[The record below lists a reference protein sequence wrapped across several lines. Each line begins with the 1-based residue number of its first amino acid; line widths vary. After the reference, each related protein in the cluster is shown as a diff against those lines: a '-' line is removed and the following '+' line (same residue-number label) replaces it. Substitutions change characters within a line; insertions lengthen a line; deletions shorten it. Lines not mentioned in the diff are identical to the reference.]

1 MKLEWDGKFQSCL
14 CRENF
19 IMKVEIGPQR
29 IKKGPDKPSK
39 QPLVGEIYTTTEQVA
54 KQTTLRG
61 HRVLP
66 SMSFENGWNFL
77 KPEDCRECIKA
88 VMANDPYCFVLA
100 FPCGPWSPL
109 TRLQKSESL
118 GERRKQGRILLDF
131 ALILARMQLK
141 RKAHF
146 ILENPKPSLAWTLP
160 ELAQFIETAGVECV
174 DFDQCA
180 FGLRSKEG

>member
-1 MKLEWDGKFQSCL
+1 M
-14 CRENF
+14 
-19 IMKVEIGPQR
+19 
-29 IKKGPDKPSK
+29 
-39 QPLVGEIYTTTEQVA
+39 
-54 KQTTLRG
+54 
-61 HRVLP
+61 
-66 SMSFENGWNFL
+66 
-77 KPEDCRECIKA
+77 
-88 VMANDPYCFVLA
+88 
-100 FPCGPWSPL
+100 
-109 TRLQKSESL
+109 
-118 GERRKQGRILLDF
+118 LDF